1 MANMTK
7 AYTHELRGL
16 LAKRHRCLF
25 GYLGSWP
32 TVFGRA
38 VFGAIQ
44 FKSNIK
50 ASRERF
56 QNILYSGT
64 NSFIITKAAT
74 MARRIDVHHH
84 YIPPAYLQA
93 LERTGGDPSGWPT
106 PAWSIDADQKICQD
120 CGIETA
126 ILSVTAPGT
135 SILKGAESARLAR
148 ECNEFGKALR
158 DKYPKNYGFFAA
170 LPDILDTDAALEEIR
185 YAFDELQADGV
196 TLFTRYGDANYYL
209 GHPNIQRIWQE
220 LDQRAAVVFIHP
232 THPVDTNLVNGML
245 PQPMIDYPHETTRT
259 AVDLITTDTVRKY
272 SHCKI
277 ILSHGGGNLP
287 WLARRPAIMLKDLGL
302 SDMTPEHSMENARMF
317 YFDLALTDSTLA
329 LPLLQ
334 KFAAPDHLL
343 FGSDFPYAPAATVR
357 RFSKE
362 LGEAELSKQKEE
374 KVNRENA
381 LKLFPRLSSR

>member
-1 MANMTK
+1 M
-7 AYTHELRGL
+7 
-16 LAKRHRCLF
+16 
-25 GYLGSWP
+25 
-32 TVFGRA
+32 
-38 VFGAIQ
+38 
-44 FKSNIK
+44 
-50 ASRERF
+50 
-56 QNILYSGT
+56 
-64 NSFIITKAAT
+64 
-74 MARRIDVHHH
+74 
-84 YIPPAYLQA
+84 
-93 LERTGGDPSGWPT
+93 
-106 PAWSIDADQKICQD
+106 
-120 CGIETA
+120 
-126 ILSVTAPGT
+126 
-135 SILKGAESARLAR
+135 
-148 ECNEFGKALR
+148 
-158 DKYPKNYGFFAA
+158 
-170 LPDILDTDAALEEIR
+170 EEIR

-209 GHPNIQRIWQE
+209 GHPKIQRIWQE

-232 THPVDTNLVNGML
+232 THPVDTNLVNRML

-302 SDMTPEHSMENARMF
+302 SDMTPEHFVENARMF
-317 YFDLALTDSTLA
+317 YFDLALTDSTFA

-334 KFAAPDHLL
+334 KFASPDHIL

-362 LGEAELSKQKEE
+362 LSEAELSKQEEE

-381 LKLFPRLSSR
+381 LKLFPRLSSN